1 MLSWTVLLSSSL
13 TLQEKWKINVFHTEV
28 PQLRQ
33 LQSKQQLEDSLE
45 YICGTLRYVLLHLVD
60 PPSGS

>member
-28 PQLRQ
+28 AQLRQ

-45 YICGTLRYVLLHLVD
+45 YICGTLKYVLLHLT
-60 PPSGS
+60 